1 MMGGTGVVRRRAFVG
16 LALVAALVLAACG
29 GGGQPAGGGSGG
41 SSQGGSGQGGGGQP
55 TPGVTDDTVV
65 VGTFMPLSGP
75 AAAWGELAKGL
86 RAYFEYVNEQG
97 GVNGRKF
104 KFIVED
110 DQYQPSRSVAAA
122 KKLVEQDQVFAIVAP
137 VGTSNLTAVRDY
149 LKQHGVPVV
158 AYMSGA
164 TKFSEPVDPL
174 LFAGLMSYKREARL
188 LVRYAVEEL
197 KITKLGVFYQ
207 NDDFGRDG
215 LEGAKEAAAEVG
227 AQIVAEVSYAPADV
241 NVAGQALRLK
251 EAGAE
256 GVLIWSTVKH
266 AALLMQEAQ
275 KINYQPKWL
284 ASTVVASPSLR
295 ELAGDAAEGAYFA
308 AYAATITDTD
318 HPVVKEFLEV
328 YPKYEKTPITPSN
341 LSGWALARLFV
352 EAVRRAG
359 PDLTREGLIAALESM
374 QDFQSLGPIT
384 YTKDDHSGY
393 RQGFIRQLQGDRF
406 VKVTDWISAE

>member
-1 MMGGTGVVRRRAFVG
+1 MAGGTKGRRRAA
-16 LALVAALVLAACG
+16 LALLLVAGLLALAGCG
-29 GGGQPAGGGSGG
+29 GGGQPAGGGAGG
-41 SSQGGSGQGGGGQP
+41 SSQGGTGGQP
-55 TPGVTDDTVV
+55 VPGVTADTVV

-86 RAYFEYVNEQG
+86 KAYFTYVNEQG

-122 KKLVEQDQVFAIVAP
+122 KKLVEQDQVFALVAP

-158 AYMSGA
+158 AYMNGA
-164 TKFSEPVDPL
+164 TKFSQPVDPL
-174 LFAGLMSYKREARL
+174 LFAGLMSYKREANL
-188 LVRYAVEEL
+188 LVRYAVETL

-215 LEGAKEAAAEVG
+215 LEGAKAAAARMG

-241 NVAGQALRLK
+241 SVAAQALRLK

-275 KINYQPKWL
+275 KIGYKPKWL
-284 ASTVVASPSLR
+284 ASAVVTSPSLI
-295 ELAGDAAEGAYFA
+295 ELAGEAAQGTYFA
-308 AYAATITDTD
+308 AYSATVTDTD
-318 HPVVKEFLEV
+318 HPVVKEFLEL
-328 YPKYEKTPITPSN
+328 YPKYEKTPITPTN
-341 LSGWALARLFV
+341 LTGWAAARLFV

-359 PDLTREGLIAALESM
+359 PDLTRESLIAALESM
-374 QDFQSLGPIT
+374 QDFESLGPVT

-393 RQGFIRQLQGDRF
+393 RQGFIRQLQGQQF
-406 VKVTDWISAE
+406 VRVSDWIPAE